1 MTIFDR
7 TLALI
12 SARPIQWCM
21 KMGVSYMMNEC
32 CDMFRKL
39 WNIVLRFAIAFV
51 VFSFAWVLLYKWV
64 PVKWTPLMLKRSIE
78 YIDQKGYQNTRS
90 WVDIEDISPV
100 MVRAVIA
107 SEDGR
112 FMEHWGFDL
121 KELHKMSKEHKT
133 KGKKIRGCSTIS
145 QQVAK
150 NCFTFCGRSL
160 WRKGFE
166 AYYTILI
173 ELLWSKER
181 IMEVYL
187 NVAETGKGLFGVEA
201 ASQKYFSR
209 SATKLNTHQAVSIAC
224 VLPNPLVRNPKTV
237 SQKRL
242 KKYNTTYRLTEITP
256 YPFR

>member
-1 MTIFDR
+1 
-7 TLALI
+7 
-12 SARPIQWCM
+12 
-21 KMGVSYMMNEC
+21 
-32 CDMFRKL
+32 MFRRLWKVVIKL
-39 WNIVLRFAIAFV
+39 AIAFIAI
-51 VFSFAWVLLYKWV
+51 SFAWVLLYRWV
-64 PVKWTPLMLKRSIE
+64 PVKWTPLMLKRSIQNIE
-78 YIDQKGYQNTRS
+78 QKDYRNART
-90 WVDIEDISPV
+90 WVDIDDISPV
-100 MVRAVIA
+100 MVRAVLA

-121 KELHKMSKEHKT
+121 KELYKMNKEHQS

-150 NCFTFCGRSL
+150 NCFTFCGRSW

-201 ASQKYFSR
+201 ASRKYFDRGAS
-209 SATKLNTHQAVSIAC
+209 KLNIHQAVSIAC
-224 VLPNPLVRNPKTV
+224 VLPNPYVRNPKTI
-237 SQKRL
+237 SQKNQT
-242 KKYNTTYRLTEITP
+242 KYNTTYKRTEITP
-256 YPFR
+256 YPFK

>member
-1 MTIFDR
+1 
-7 TLALI
+7 
-12 SARPIQWCM
+12 
-21 KMGVSYMMNEC
+21 
-32 CDMFRKL
+32 MFRRLWKVVTKL
-39 WNIVLRFAIAFV
+39 LIAFIV
-51 VFSFAWVLLYKWV
+51 ISFAWVLLYRWV
-64 PVKWTPLMLKRSIE
+64 PVKWTPLMLKRSIQNIE
-78 YIDQKGYQNTRS
+78 QKDYRNARN
-90 WVDIEDISPV
+90 WVDIDEISPV
-100 MVRAVIA
+100 MVRAVLA

-121 KELHKMSKEHKT
+121 KELYKMNKEHQS

-150 NCFTFCGRSL
+150 NCFTFCGRSW

-201 ASQKYFSR
+201 ASRKYFDC
-209 SATKLNTHQAVSIAC
+209 SALKLNTHQAVSIAC
-224 VLPNPLVRNPKTV
+224 VLPNPYVRNPKSV
-237 SQKRL
+237 SQKNQT
-242 KKYNTTYRLTEITP
+242 KYNTTYKRTEITP
-256 YPFR
+256 YSFE

>member
-1 MTIFDR
+1 MT
-7 TLALI
+7 
-12 SARPIQWCM
+12 
-21 KMGVSYMMNEC
+21 
-32 CDMFRKL
+32 KL
-39 WNIVLRFAIAFV
+39 AIAFIV
-51 VFSFAWVLLYKWV
+51 ISFAWVLLYRWV
-64 PVKWTPLMLKRSIE
+64 PVKWTPLMLKRSIQNIE
-78 YIDQKGYQNTRS
+78 QKDYRNART
-90 WVDIEDISPV
+90 WVDIDEISPV
-100 MVRAVIA
+100 MVRAVLA

-121 KELHKMSKEHKT
+121 KELYKMNKEHQS

-150 NCFTFCGRSL
+150 NCFTFCGRSW

-201 ASQKYFSR
+201 ASRKYFDR
-209 SATKLNTHQAVSIAC
+209 SASKLNTHQAVSIAC
-224 VLPNPLVRNPKTV
+224 VLPNPYIRNPKTV
-237 SQKRL
+237 SQKNQT
-242 KKYNTTYRLTEITP
+242 KYNTTYKRTEITP
-256 YPFR
+256 YPFE